1 MNRASLITRLQSQL
15 VNNAGNKLKP
25 EHYEAALDAAL
36 ERFSIDVVH
45 QKSSTLEIIADVKQ
59 YDMPADLLELTWHDW
74 KFPGFIGYAPISTGY
89 PDLRSVK
96 TEMGCKIEFYPIAPT
111 VQQIDLLGKTV
122 NYHYRAPHYLPLDSA
137 DANPSTIPDRLSA
150 AFEILSM
157 AYLMLQLSNM
167 DIVSPVQLH
176 NGMGD
181 MQQPRTAIDQHSTLI
196 KHYKT
201 IINGN

>member
-1 MNRASLITRLQSQL
+1 MDKVGLIARLQSQL

-25 EHYEAALDAAL
+25 EHYEAAIFAAL

-45 QKSSTLEIIADVKQ
+45 LKSSNLEIIADVKQ
-59 YDMPADLLELTWHDW
+59 YDTPADLLELMWHDW
-74 KFPGFIGYAPISTGY
+74 KFPDFVGYAPISTGY

-96 TEMGCKIEFYPIAPT
+96 TDAGYKIEFYPLAPT
-111 VQQIDLLGKTV
+111 TQQIDLLGKTV
-122 NYHYRAPHYLPLDSA
+122 NYHYRASHYLPLDSA
-137 DANPSTIPDRLSA
+137 DTNQSTIPDRLNT

-181 MQQPRTAIDQHSTLI
+181 MQQPRTAIDQHNALI

-201 IINGN
+201 IINGS